1 MRQREKIN
9 YSHCRQFSTFR
20 AGKYNYTQFTTAW
33 EYLISTNIHNE
44 RYNIN
49 DSMYKWPKKIEIGVN
64 KNLSTN
70 NMVQTG
76 STYLPSLNVKSQ
88 FGADNLRVVVE
99 MGSVC
104 TQPIYAN
111 FCGLCE
117 RKIND
122 CMDIFKKITQKR
134 RRTKSVTDWANIST
148 KILIIHIRIYCWF
161 LNW

>member
-1 MRQREKIN
+1 MENILGRLRMRQREKIN

-33 EYLISTNIHNE
+33 EYLISTNIYNE

-88 FGADNLRVVVE
+88 FLLIIWE
-99 MGSVC
+99 WWLKY
-104 TQPIYAN
+104 TQPIWAD

-122 CMDIFKKITQKR
+122 RKDI
-134 RRTKSVTDWANIST
+134 
-148 KILIIHIRIYCWF
+148 
-161 LNW
+161 